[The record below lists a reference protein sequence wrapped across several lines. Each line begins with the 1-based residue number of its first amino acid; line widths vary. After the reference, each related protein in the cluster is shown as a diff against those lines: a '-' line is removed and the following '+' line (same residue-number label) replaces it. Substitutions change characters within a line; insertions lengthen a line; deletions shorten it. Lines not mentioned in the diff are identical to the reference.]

1 MIQLRNAS
9 LGFTMG
15 GFLLAIVLAVGLFTK
30 FVGGAA
36 RPSAAK
42 AKASTYEM
50 YGTGI
55 DVSNR
60 SDMPTSMHPGSSNGM
75 MPPQYMSQG
84 QFPAPN
90 NPMMPSA
97 YPAGSYAGQ
106 AYPGVPPNAYGQHM
120 PQQQV
125 PQGYPYGA
133 ASPSA
138 GQAPVAADYGVESK
152 PRKSRVGKTIDF

>member
-1 MIQLRNAS
+1 
-9 LGFTMG
+9 MG
-15 GFLLAIVLAVGLFTK
+15 GFLLAVGLVVGLLAK
-30 FVGGAA
+30 FMGGS
-36 RPSAAK
+36 RQSPSGPK
-42 AKASTYEM
+42 NGTYEM

-60 SDMPTSMHPGSSNGM
+60 SDMPGASMHSSMSASNNGM
-75 MPPQYMSQG
+75 MPYMPQQPQYG
-84 QFPAPN
+84 APHN

-106 AYPGVPPNAYGQHM
+106 AFPGVPPNAYGQHM
-120 PQQQV
+120 PQQQ
-125 PQGYPYGA
+125 PPQQGYPYGG

-138 GQAPVAADYGVESK
+138 GPQGQPPAGGEYTVESK